1 MAMRITGLKTVSAT
15 TAAQD
20 VNIGYN
26 AFLIQNNGT
35 GKVYF
40 KEKHEDGRPAS
51 ASNGFCLPAGTTLE
65 HVLTAKTLSIVA
77 DAASSVVI
85 LLLDIG

>member
-1 MAMRITGLKTVSAT
+1 MAMRITGIKSVSAG

-40 KEKHEDGRPAS
+40 KEKNEDGVPAS
-51 ASNGFCLPAGTTLE
+51 ASNGFCLHAGETLE
-65 HVLTAKTLSIVA
+65 CVLTAKTLSVVA
-77 DAASSVVI
+77 DSACSVVI